1 MHYVDLLSHLLVVIF
16 SDILSQEKQAEN
28 TKLLDT
34 INELKNSVLAS
45 EKKLKLARD
54 SHYTY

>member
-1 MHYVDLLSHLLVVIF
+1 MF

-45 EKKLKLARD
+45 EKKLKLAPD
-54 SHYTY
+54 SLYTH